1 MLLGLMMSRDNA
13 QSQRRDN
20 SKRPGEHGYT
30 LVEILVVLTIISMLM
45 ALVGPRVLNYLSD
58 SKVKTARIQIEG
70 FSSALDLYYL
80 DNGRYPSASEG
91 LAALMKKPD
100 AASTWNGPY
109 LKGNAVPNDPWGR
122 AYVYVSP
129 GQHGP
134 FDIMSLGPEGREGVP
149 GVASAITSWK
159 E

>member
-1 MLLGLMMSRDNA
+1 MLLGLMMSQDNA

-20 SKRPGEHGYT
+20 SKRTGEHGYT
-30 LVEILVVLTIISMLM
+30 LVEILVVLTIISLLM

-80 DNGRYPSASEG
+80 DNGRYPSANEG
-91 LAALMKKPD
+91 LVALVKKPD

-134 FDIMSLGPEGREGVP
+134 YDITSLGPEGREGAT
-149 GVASAITSWK
+149 GAITSWK